1 MGSLTSMSD
10 RKLIE
15 DFIKNNINSAYRFA
29 FTYTKNQQDAE
40 DVVSESIIK
49 AINASG
55 NLKDSSKVKTWFF
68 RIVSNTAISYIN
80 RNKKVIPFDEITDD
94 ETYLDSYNF
103 SSLNDVIEKLS
114 KEYLEIITL
123 RYFED
128 MKLKDISEVI
138 GVNENTV
145 KTRLYKALKILKK
158 EVGDEYE
165 E

>member
-1 MGSLTSMSD
+1 MSD

>member
-1 MGSLTSMSD
+1 MGSLKSMSD

-68 RIVSNTAISYIN
+68 RIVSNTSHKLHKQEQKGY
-80 RNKKVIPFDEITDD
+80 
-94 ETYLDSYNF
+94 
-103 SSLNDVIEKLS
+103 SL
-114 KEYLEIITL
+114 
-123 RYFED
+123 
-128 MKLKDISEVI
+128 
-138 GVNENTV
+138 
-145 KTRLYKALKILKK
+145 
-158 EVGDEYE
+158 
-165 E
+165 

>member
-1 MGSLTSMSD
+1 MGSLKSMSD

-103 SSLNDVIEKLS
+103 SSLNDVIEKLP

-128 MKLKDISEVI
+128 MKLEDIAAIME
-138 GVNENTV
+138 ENTNTI
-145 KTRLYKALKILKK
+145 KSRLYRSLKK
-158 EVGDEYE
+158 LRLSLD
-165 E
+165 

>member
-1 MGSLTSMSD
+1 MGSLKSMSD

-29 FTYTKNQQDAE
+29 FTYTNNQQDAE

>member
-1 MGSLTSMSD
+1 MGSLKSMSD
-10 RKLIE
+10 RRLIE

-80 RNKKVIPFDEITDD
+80 RNKKVIPFDEITDN

-103 SSLNDVIEKLS
+103 SSLNDVIEKLP

>member
-1 MGSLTSMSD
+1 M
-10 RKLIE
+10 
-15 DFIKNNINSAYRFA
+15 
-29 FTYTKNQQDAE
+29 
-40 DVVSESIIK
+40 
-49 AINASG
+49 
-55 NLKDSSKVKTWFF
+55 
-68 RIVSNTAISYIN
+68 
-80 RNKKVIPFDEITDD
+80 P
-94 ETYLDSYNF
+94 
-103 SSLNDVIEKLS
+103 

>member
-1 MGSLTSMSD
+1 MGSLKSMSD

-29 FTYTKNQQDAE
+29 FTYTKNKQDAE
-40 DVVSESIIK
+40 DVVSESIVK

-80 RNKKVIPFDEITDD
+80 RNKKVIPFDEITDN

-103 SSLNDVIEKLS
+103 SSLNVIEKLP

>member
-1 MGSLTSMSD
+1 MSD

-15 DFIKNNINSAYRFA
+15 DFIKNNINSADRFA

>member
-1 MGSLTSMSD
+1 MGSLKSMSD

>member
-1 MGSLTSMSD
+1 M
-10 RKLIE
+10 
-15 DFIKNNINSAYRFA
+15 
-29 FTYTKNQQDAE
+29 
-40 DVVSESIIK
+40 
-49 AINASG
+49 
-55 NLKDSSKVKTWFF
+55 
-68 RIVSNTAISYIN
+68 
-80 RNKKVIPFDEITDD
+80 
-94 ETYLDSYNF
+94 
-103 SSLNDVIEKLS
+103 IEKLP

>member
-1 MGSLTSMSD
+1 MKSMSD

-40 DVVSESIIK
+40 DVVSESVIK
-49 AINASG
+49 AIKASG

-68 RIVSNTAISYIN
+68 RIVSNTAINYIN
-80 RNKKVIPFDEITDD
+80 RNKKVIPFDEISTD
-94 ETYLDSYNF
+94 ESYLDSYNF
-103 SSLNDVIEKLS
+103 SSINDVIEKLP
-114 KEYLEIITL
+114 KEYLEVITL

-128 MKLKDISEVI
+128 MKLKEISEVI

-145 KTRLYKALKILKK
+145 KTRLYRALKILKK

-165 E
+165 

>member
-1 MGSLTSMSD
+1 MGSLKSMSD

-145 KTRLYKALKILKK
+145 KPRLYKALKILKK